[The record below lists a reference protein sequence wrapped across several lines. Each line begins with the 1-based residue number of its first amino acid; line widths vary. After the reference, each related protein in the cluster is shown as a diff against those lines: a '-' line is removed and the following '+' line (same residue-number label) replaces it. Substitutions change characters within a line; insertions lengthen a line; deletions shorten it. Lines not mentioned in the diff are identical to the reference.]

1 MELELEHGR
10 KLNAM
15 ARAAGQVFSLR
26 KILLAWTDPEEF
38 LRPKEIIER
47 LDSQGI
53 HISSSDL
60 SIALRE
66 PALCGFLEK
75 DANAPRYRP
84 TSAVSEVREIVAEYG
99 DFLFG
104 FPVDFEKAAAALT
117 KISATHLW
125 ALICVL
131 QDGSEHSVSS
141 LVDEVAAL
149 LPGERRLQQPE
160 VTTRLQ
166 NLLGIEIVKVK
177 PSGKFRYYS
186 TSPKFEVFAEKSA
199 TLWHPLAEYFLAAYC
214 C

>member
-15 ARAAGQVFSLR
+15 ARSAMQVYSLR

-47 LDSQGI
+47 LEAAGT

-60 SIALRE
+60 SIAMRE
-66 PALCGFLEK
+66 PTLSGFLEK
-75 DANAPRYRP
+75 DAGTPRYRP
-84 TSAVSEVREIVAEYG
+84 TSAISEVREIVSEYG
-99 DFLFG
+99 DFVFG
-104 FPVDFEKAAAALT
+104 FPVDFEKAVTAIT
-117 KISATHLW
+117 KLSTTHLW

-131 QDGSEHSVSS
+131 QDGQEHNVTA

-166 NLLGIEIVKVK
+166 NLAGVELVNVK
-177 PSGKFRYYS
+177 PSGKYRYYFAS
-186 TSPKFEVFAEKSA
+186 RKFPEFADRTA
-199 TLWHPLAEYFLAAYC
+199 NLWHPIGEYFLAAFC